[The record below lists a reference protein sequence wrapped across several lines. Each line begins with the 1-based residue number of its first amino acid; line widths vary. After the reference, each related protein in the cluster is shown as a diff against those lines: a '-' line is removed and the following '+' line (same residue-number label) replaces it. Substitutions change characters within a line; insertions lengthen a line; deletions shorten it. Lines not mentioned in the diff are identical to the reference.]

1 MRIVPYQ
8 TDVTVAEV
16 FLSIFRLAFR
26 IDEQRCLRN
35 DLLLAQRGLSAKVSS
50 ATLEIGDKNDVD
62 IIQRLSAYLGLICL
76 WAVAVAACAPLES
89 ARTIAPT
96 AISVVASAPTP
107 TSPAEISTSASSS
120 YEFLRQWG
128 SDVTSDGRLTFPDG
142 IAVDAAGN
150 VYVGDK
156 GNSRIQKFS
165 SEGGFLTK

>member
-1 MRIVPYQ
+1 MSSVISETTCFWHSVDHQ
-8 TDVTVAEV
+8 QK
-16 FLSIFRLAFR
+16 L
-26 IDEQRCLRN
+26 
-35 DLLLAQRGLSAKVSS
+35 GSAAV
-50 ATLEIGDKNDVD
+50 EIGDKNDVD
-62 IIQRLSAYLGLICL
+62 IIQPVLGLVCL
-76 WAVAVAACAPLES
+76 WAVAVAACASLES
-89 ARTIAPT
+89 ARTITPT
-96 AISVVASAPTP
+96 ATPVVASAPTP